1 MEVVVRYWQGLPRE
15 VLEFP
20 ALEVF
25 TGCDTHALVGLSR
38 WDQSQVDDP
47 RRIFQPQ

>member
-25 TGCDTHALVGLSR
+25 THVNS
-38 WDQSQVDDP
+38 
-47 RRIFQPQ
+47 